1 MIGEI
6 LRLQI
11 FSDRKVVE
19 SRPLARVILLQ
30 REVDDRG
37 GQNVAAVVDANDLR
51 RLLVAVGDDA
61 DCVGAWSQQPKEVP
75 ASPARYLVIDLFD
88 LFEMKK
94 RESKIKHGQER
105 PKVCGQVFEASK
117 VKLDTHLPVALVVA
131 HLAVLQEDPT
141 AKVANAKTF
150 TQKLF

>member
-1 MIGEI
+1 M
-6 LRLQI
+6 
-11 FSDRKVVE
+11 
-19 SRPLARVILLQ
+19 ILLQ

-61 DCVGAWSQQPKEVP
+61 DGVGAWSHQPEEV
-75 ASPARYLVIDLFD
+75 AACPARYLVIDLFD
-88 LFEMKK
+88 LFEIKK
-94 RESKIKHGQER
+94 RESNVKQGQER
-105 PKVCGQVFEASK
+105 SKACGQVFEASK

>member
-19 SRPLARVILLQ
+19 RRPLARVILLQ

-37 GQNVAAVVDANDLR
+37 GQNVAAVGDANDLR

-61 DCVGAWSQQPKEVP
+61 DGVGAWRQQPEEV
-75 ASPARYLVIDLFD
+75 AACPARYLVIDLFD
-88 LFEMKK
+88 LFDMKK
-94 RESKIKHGQER
+94 RESKIKQGQDWS
-105 PKVCGQVFEASK
+105 KVCGLVFEIRK
-117 VKLDTHLPVALVVA
+117 CWVD
-131 HLAVLQEDPT
+131 EII
-141 AKVANAKTF
+141 
-150 TQKLF
+150 

>member
-19 SRPLARVILLQ
+19 GRPLARVILLQ

-61 DCVGAWSQQPKEVP
+61 DGVGAWTQQPEGG
-75 ASPARYLVIDLFD
+75 AACPARYLVIDLFD

-105 PKVCGQVFEASK
+105 PIIRKRRINSLTLLSLLFSIQRRVRTLS
-117 VKLDTHLPVALVVA
+117 ALVGFA
-131 HLAVLQEDPT
+131 QKALLLKDHLT
-141 AKVANAKTF
+141 
-150 TQKLF
+150 